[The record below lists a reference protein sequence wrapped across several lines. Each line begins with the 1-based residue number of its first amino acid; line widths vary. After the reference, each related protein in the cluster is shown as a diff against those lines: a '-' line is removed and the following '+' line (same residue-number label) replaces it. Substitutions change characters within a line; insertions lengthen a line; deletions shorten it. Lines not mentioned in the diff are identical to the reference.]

1 MTGPPVLPAN
11 PFPAPRGNGF
21 FCCPA
26 AAGALEEGTRPD
38 WRARRDN
45 AGAVPQGIEATMA
58 WGLLFIA
65 GLFEIGWAIG
75 LKYTEGFSRLWPT
88 VWTLAS
94 MAVSVWLLGVA
105 VRTLPVG
112 TAYAVWTG
120 VGAVGTV
127 LFGIVLFE
135 EPTTVGRLVC
145 VGLIVAGI
153 VGLKLTGSA
162 G

>member
-1 MTGPPVLPAN
+1 
-11 PFPAPRGNGF
+11 
-21 FCCPA
+21 
-26 AAGALEEGTRPD
+26 
-38 WRARRDN
+38 
-45 AGAVPQGIEATMA
+45 MA

-127 LFGIVLFE
+127 LLGIVLFD

-145 VGLIVAGI
+145 VCLIIVGI
-153 VGLKLTGSA
+153 VGLKLTGPA